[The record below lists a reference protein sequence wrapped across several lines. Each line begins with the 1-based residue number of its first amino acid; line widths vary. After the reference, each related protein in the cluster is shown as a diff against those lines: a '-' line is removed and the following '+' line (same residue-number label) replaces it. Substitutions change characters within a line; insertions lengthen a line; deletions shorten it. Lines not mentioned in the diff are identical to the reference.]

1 VAIRNVALPS
11 GLKRE
16 YLKPERIQ
24 DAFWVKA
31 RRVVCEQCNNV
42 WMSGLQDKAKPMML
56 PLIDATRTAG
66 LRPTECAFLGS
77 WGAVTGI
84 MLEYH
89 ARNVVDEQR
98 RSAVYGD
105 VEHHSPAPNTA
116 VFLTR
121 VMPVDLEAAIGT
133 LLLRTKEDQRAQ
145 VQCEIFT
152 ARSLGFLIFQGALY
166 PEHFRKLARYS
177 RFLRHV
183 WPVRWVQPI
192 PWAPELPLS
201 IGDHVAL
208 AHEILRP

>member
-1 VAIRNVALPS
+1 MADSDEDVLPVWLREHLGVMQSRPAKDVAIRNVALPS

-24 DAFWVKA
+24 D
-31 RRVVCEQCNNV
+31 
-42 WMSGLQDKAKPMML
+42 MSGLQDKAKPIML

-66 LRPTECAFLGS
+66 LKPTECALLGS

-105 VEHHSPAPNTA
+105 VEHHSPAPKTA

-152 ARSLGFLIFQGALY
+152 ARSLRVPDL
-166 PEHFRKLARYS
+166 PRRPVS
-177 RFLRHV
+177 RTFPQAGSL
-183 WPVRWVQPI
+183 
-192 PWAPELPLS
+192 
-201 IGDHVAL
+201 
-208 AHEILRP
+208 